1 MQLKYSTI
9 AVASFFFTAFNV
21 FDNHLLAQSS
31 SRDKKVILDANDAKS
46 DFIKVDPLLKNIFNK
61 AYGYVIFPNIGKGGF
76 GIGGATGNGAVYEG
90 GRLIGM
96 AKMTQVT
103 LGFQAGGQ
111 AYREVIFFEAKKD
124 LDRFKENNVEFSAQ
138 TSAIILTE
146 GASSV
151 AKYEN
156 GIMIFTH
163 PKGGLMYEASVGG
176 QKFIFRRIKG

>member
-9 AVASFFFTAFNV
+9 AVASLFFTAFNV
-21 FDNHLLAQSS
+21 FDNHLLAQNSN
-31 SRDKKVILDANDAKS
+31 RDKKVILDANDAKS
-46 DFIKVDPLLKNIFNK
+46 EFIKADPLLKNIFNK

-76 GIGGATGNGAVYEG
+76 GIGGAMGNGAVYEG
-90 GRLIGM
+90 GRLVGL

-111 AYREVIFFEAKKD
+111 AYREVIFFETKKD
-124 LDRFKENNVEFSAQ
+124 LDKFKENNVEFSAQ
-138 TSAIILTE
+138 TSAIIVTE

-151 AKYEN
+151 AKYDN

-176 QKFIFRRIKG
+176 QKFIYRRIKG